1 MSARRTTVVLLSLL
15 LVDAACARM
24 FPATKQDEPPV
35 RWAQPRVEKTAT
47 RRREGS
53 DVTVPG
59 ENDPNWAVRMLLPC
73 ERGDSAAARS
83 PVVGDCRRLGD
94 QRVDTLRAPI
104 DTATKRRP

>member
-1 MSARRTTVVLLSLL
+1 MSVRRHPVVLLSLL
-15 LVDAACARM
+15 LVDAACARLI
-24 FPATKQDEPPV
+24 PATKQDEP
-35 RWAQPRVEKTAT
+35 RIRSAQPRVEKTAS

-59 ENDPNWAVRMLLPC
+59 QTDPNWAVRMLLPC
-73 ERGDSAAARS
+73 DRADSAATKS
-83 PVVGDCRRLGD
+83 PVVGDCQRIGD